1 VPRRHPRA
9 ATAALAAAT
18 ATVTLSA
25 TLLTGIA
32 SAAAAET
39 PQQQGT
45 PVHAVLTLK
54 HAGDAATVT
63 SWARHHGL
71 TVTHRDGSTLVV
83 QGSPSTAGKAFGTHI
98 SRWAKP
104 QRAAVP
110 GALKDAVTS
119 VAGFDS
125 VPMFHPMA
133 IPGGYTGADI
143 DSAYAVAP
151 SSTAGKGLTIATIQ
165 FSGWNSS
172 DATTYAQAAGIN
184 LAPGQIQ
191 SISVNGASTTTPDN
205 GGDLEVALDVEALL
219 AVAPAAK
226 QRVYVTTNDY
236 AGSLAVYKQIAAD
249 AANGLV
255 QVVSMSWGM
264 CEADTNAYTLNNL
277 DAPIQQILGA
287 GATMFAS
294 SGDNGPYGCSYP
306 GHQDTTLST
315 VFPASDPNVVGVG
328 GTTLDQTSSGW
339 SETGWSGSGGGAST
353 IFNRPTYQ
361 SAIGQSGSARMVP
374 DVSALADANTGLT
387 VYIGSAGGWVRGGG
401 TSLATPLWAG
411 TLAASMSAVGRTTGM
426 GDIHGKLYSAASTF
440 RDVTSGST
448 GPYTAGSGYD
458 MVTGL
463 GSPQWSKLA
472 PALGIAAS
480 ATSTGGSTGGSTG
493 TSGTTS
499 GSSTQPTSGG
509 TQTTRTTDPS
519 PTTSPAPTQPAT
531 APRTTADACPSGMVP
546 SSPFTDVLAN
556 DVHLSDINCT
566 AWWGLAHGTTSSTF
580 TPGGTLTRGQMA
592 GFIARLVTTAGGQLP
607 TNPRDAFPD
616 DEGSVFAQQID
627 QLAMLGIVRGT
638 ADGLYHPEATVTRAQ
653 MASFV
658 NRAYNYVNGAPLGP
672 AAAGFPDVATGSAQ
686 AADID
691 DVAGAGIAVG
701 YADGTFRPSQP
712 VTREEVASFL
722 ARLLDLM
729 VTQGYATP
737 PSS

>member
-1 VPRRHPRA
+1 MPRRQSRSVNA
-9 ATAALAAAT
+9 AFAAVT
-18 ATVTLSA
+18 ATVTLAA
-25 TLLTGIA
+25 TLLTGVA

-39 PQQQGT
+39 PQQQGS

-54 HAGDAATVT
+54 QAKDAHAVAT
-63 SWARHHGL
+63 WARHHGL
-71 TVTHRDGSTLVV
+71 KVTHQDGSTLVV
-83 QGSPSTAGKAFGTHI
+83 QGSPSTAGKAFGTRI
-98 SRWAKP
+98 QRWAKP
-104 QRAAVP
+104 QRTAVP
-110 GALKDAVTS
+110 DALKDAVTS

-133 IPGGYTGADI
+133 IPGPYTGGDI

-151 SSTAGKGLTIATIQ
+151 SATAGKGLTIATIQ

-172 DATTYAQAAGIN
+172 DATTYAQAAGIT

-255 QVVSMSWGM
+255 QVVSTSWGM
-264 CEADTNAYTLNNL
+264 CEAGTNAYTLNSL
-277 DAPIQQILGA
+277 DAPIQQIVAA
-287 GATMFAS
+287 GASMFAS
-294 SGDNGPYGCSYP
+294 SGDYGPYGCSYA
-306 GHQDTTLST
+306 GNQDTRLST

-328 GTTLDQTSSGW
+328 GTTLNRTSSGW
-339 SETGWSGSGGGAST
+339 SETGWSGSGGGASS
-353 IFNRPTYQ
+353 IFSRPAYQ
-361 SAIGQSGSARMVP
+361 SAISQSGSARMVP

-426 GDIHGKLYSAASTF
+426 GDIHSKLYAASSTF
-440 RDVTSGST
+440 RDITSGST
-448 GPYTAGSGYD
+448 GPYSAAAGYD
-458 MVTGL
+458 LVTGL

-472 PALGIAAS
+472 PALGIT
-480 ATSTGGSTGGSTG
+480 ATSTG
-493 TSGTTS
+493 TSGSTSGTTS
-499 GSSTQPTSGG
+499 SAQPTSSG
-509 TQTTRTTDPS
+509 TQTTKTTDPS
-519 PTTSPAPTQPAT
+519 PTTSPSPSPTPTQPQPAT
-531 APRTTADACPSGMVP
+531 AARSTANACPSGVVP
-546 SSPFTDVLAN
+546 SSPFTDVLAS
-556 DVHLSDINCT
+556 DVHLADINCA
-566 AWWGLAHGTTSSTF
+566 AWWGLAHGTSSSTY

-607 TNPRDAFPD
+607 ANPRDAFPD
-616 DEGSVFAQQID
+616 DENSVFSQQID
-627 QLAMLGIVRGT
+627 QLAALGIVRGT
-638 ADGLYHPEATVTRAQ
+638 TDGLYHPEATVTRAQ

-658 NRAYNYVNGAPLGP
+658 NRAYSYINGAPLGP
-672 AAAGFPDVATGSAQ
+672 AASGFPDVATGSAQ
-686 AADID
+686 ATDID

-722 ARLLDLM
+722 ARVLDVF